1 MIKKAVIFIMALAC
15 LFCLAGCGNKYNAE
29 IVSDSYNNSGEW
41 LNEDFKKNNYVAY
54 AYYADDPNYSNIS
67 TDDSFPKSRTFV
79 IKSEEE
85 KCNILNGNFD
95 VEVNFER
102 EMLIIYTWT
111 TDYRRPCYIKSL
123 ELKDEILYID
133 FYMQRGQFG
142 HGDACMSYQR
152 WFVIKLDLLSMTSV
166 EIKEL

>member
-1 MIKKAVIFIMALAC
+1 MIKKAVIFIMTLAC

-41 LNEDFKKNNYVAY
+41 LNEDVKNQSCVAPVGY
-54 AYYADDPNYSNIS
+54 AATADC
-67 TDDSFPKSRTFV
+67 PKSRTFL

-102 EMLIIYTWT
+102 EMLIVYTWAT
-111 TDYRRPCYIKSL
+111 EYRRPCYIKVL

-142 HGDACMSYQR
+142 HGDACMPYQR
-152 WFVIKLDLLSMTSV
+152 WFVIKLDLLSITSV

>member
-41 LNEDFKKNNYVAY
+41 LNEDFVKNNYTAW
-54 AYYADDPNYSNIS
+54 SNHEGVLI
-67 TDDSFPKSRTFV
+67 DGSFPKSRTFV

-85 KCNILNGNFD
+85 KCKILNGSFD

-102 EMLIIYTWT
+102 EMLIVYTWT
-111 TDYRRPCYIKSL
+111 IDNIRPCYIKSVK
-123 ELKDEILYID
+123 LKDDVLYIN
-133 FYMQRGQFG
+133 FYVEPLPPG
-142 HGDACMSYQR
+142 HGGACMPYQR
-152 WFVIKLDLLSMTSV
+152 WFVIKLDLLSITSV

>member
-1 MIKKAVIFIMALAC
+1 MIKKAVIFIMTLAC
-15 LFCLAGCGNKYNAE
+15 LFCLAGCKVPYNAE
-29 IVSDSYNNSGEW
+29 IVSDSYNYSGEW
-41 LNEDFKKNNYVAY
+41 LNENFVKNNYTAW
-54 AYYADDPNYSNIS
+54 SNHEGVLI
-67 TDDSFPKSRTFV
+67 DGSFPKSRTFV

-85 KCNILNGNFD
+85 KCKILNGYFD

-123 ELKDEILYID
+123 ELKDEILCIN
-133 FYMQRGQFG
+133 FYVKSSPPLTGG
-142 HGDACMSYQR
+142 SCMSYQR
-152 WFVIKLDLLSMTSV
+152 WFVIKLDLLSTSSV